1 MGLTNVDLRIFLVL
15 VKSTYVPQFT
25 YARETLTNVFMLEYL
40 KINVISDEKLW
51 LCICVLY
58 ASALVF
64 TCFGNLLYVLDVE
77 ISYIELNI
85 FLKCSMGRSKTA
97 ISSFI
102 FNGLISGVVALRFW
116 LNNANIKVNPTNW
129 LAAYVLHNLLA
140 YFQNWIGH
148 KIAQSMSQT
157 HKVPTMI
164 PTFLW
169 FCRSFVMKPQTNSK
183 Q

>member
-1 MGLTNVDLRIFLVL
+1 MCFV
-15 VKSTYVPQFT
+15 
-25 YARETLTNVFMLEYL
+25 
-40 KINVISDEKLW
+40 
-51 LCICVLY
+51 CICFDIYMVWKFVVCIGCWNFLY
-58 ASALVF
+58 W
-64 TCFGNLLYVLDVE
+64 VE
-77 ISYIELNI
+77 H

-140 YFQNWIGH
+140 YFQNWIRH

-164 PTFLW
+164 PTF
-169 FCRSFVMKPQTNSK
+169 FCGFVVVLSWNHRPTANNNKKQICKP
-183 Q
+183 

>member
-1 MGLTNVDLRIFLVL
+1 MIVYMCFV
-15 VKSTYVPQFT
+15 
-25 YARETLTNVFMLEYL
+25 
-40 KINVISDEKLW
+40 
-51 LCICVLY
+51 CICFDIYMFWKFVVCIGCWNFL
-58 ASALVF
+58 SW
-64 TCFGNLLYVLDVE
+64 VE
-77 ISYIELNI
+77 H
-85 FLKCSMGRSKTA
+85 FFKCSMGRSKTA

-116 LNNANIKVNPTNW
+116 LNNANIKVNPTIW

-140 YFQNWIGH
+140 YFQNWIRH

-169 FCRSFVMKPQTNSK
+169 FCRSFVMKPQTHSK
-183 Q
+183 QQQKTNLQTLSWEK

>member
-1 MGLTNVDLRIFLVL
+1 MYHNSL
-15 VKSTYVPQFT
+15 
-25 YARETLTNVFMLEYL
+25 MLEKHLRVYVGIF
-40 KINVISDEKLW
+40 KNQCNFWWETVIVYMCFV
-51 LCICVLY
+51 CICFDIYMFWKFVVCIGCWNFLY
-58 ASALVF
+58 W
-64 TCFGNLLYVLDVE
+64 VE
-77 ISYIELNI
+77 H

-116 LNNANIKVNPTNW
+116 LNNANIKVNPTHW

-140 YFQNWIGH
+140 YFQNWIRH

-169 FCRSFVMKPQTNSK
+169 FCRSFVMKPQTHSK

>member
-1 MGLTNVDLRIFLVL
+1 MCFV
-15 VKSTYVPQFT
+15 
-25 YARETLTNVFMLEYL
+25 
-40 KINVISDEKLW
+40 
-51 LCICVLY
+51 CICFDIYMVWKFVVCIGCWNFLYWVEHVLK
-58 ASALVF
+58 F
-64 TCFGNLLYVLDVE
+64 
-77 ISYIELNI
+77 
-85 FLKCSMGRSKTA
+85 SMGRSKTA

-164 PTFLW
+164 PTF
-169 FCRSFVMKPQTNSK
+169 FCGFVVVLSWNHRPTANNNKKQICKP
-183 Q
+183 

>member
-1 MGLTNVDLRIFLVL
+1 MCFV
-15 VKSTYVPQFT
+15 
-25 YARETLTNVFMLEYL
+25 
-40 KINVISDEKLW
+40 
-51 LCICVLY
+51 CICFDIYMVWKFVVCIGCWNFLYWVEHFLKCSIYVFCMHLLWYLHVL
-58 ASALVF
+58 
-64 TCFGNLLYVLDVE
+64 E
-77 ISYIELNI
+77 ICCMYWMLK
-85 FLKCSMGRSKTA
+85 FLILSWTFFFKCSMGRSKTA

-140 YFQNWIGH
+140 YFQNWIRH

-169 FCRSFVMKPQTNSK
+169 FCRSFVIKPQTHSK

>member
-1 MGLTNVDLRIFLVL
+1 MRNCDCVYVFCMHLLWYLHGLEICCMYWMLKFLIL
-15 VKSTYVPQFT
+15 SWT
-25 YARETLTNVFMLEYL
+25 
-40 KINVISDEKLW
+40 
-51 LCICVLY
+51 
-58 ASALVF
+58 
-64 TCFGNLLYVLDVE
+64 
-77 ISYIELNI
+77 

-140 YFQNWIGH
+140 YFQNWIRH

-169 FCRSFVMKPQTNSK
+169 FCRSFVMKPQTHRK

>member
-1 MGLTNVDLRIFLVL
+1 ML

-25 YARETLTNVFMLEYL
+25 YVRKTLTNVSMLEYL

-58 ASALVF
+58 ASALIF

-77 ISYIELNI
+77 HFS
-85 FLKCSMGRSKTA
+85 KCSMGRSKTA

-140 YFQNWIGH
+140 YFQNWIRH

-169 FCRSFVMKPQTNSK
+169 FCRSFVMKPQTHSK